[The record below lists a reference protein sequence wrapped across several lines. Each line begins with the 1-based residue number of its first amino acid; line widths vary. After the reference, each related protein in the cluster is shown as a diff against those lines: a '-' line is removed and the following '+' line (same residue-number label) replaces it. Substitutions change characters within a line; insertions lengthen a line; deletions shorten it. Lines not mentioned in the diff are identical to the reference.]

1 MTKDIDNLLAE
12 RRETHGDYADHAA
25 VTQQLKA
32 IFHTHWGWGR
42 LDNVQRETLDMIA
55 HKAGRI
61 LSGDPNHVDH
71 WDDIAGYA
79 RLVSQRL
86 SPVIATRSPT
96 FEPDVDGKATRAVAD
111 ALGNGDA
118 AQERDA

>member
-32 IFHTHWGWGR
+32 IFHNHWGWGR

-61 LSGDPNHVDH
+61 LSGNPNHVDH

-86 SPVIATRSPT
+86 SPVIATRPPVVVH
-96 FEPDVDGKATRAVAD
+96 EAERAVAD
-111 ALGNGDA
+111 ALGKPDA
-118 AQERDA
+118 AQEPAP